1 MGRKTM
7 LQITEKIDASAVPSA
22 SLTLPF
28 EKRQKSRLRALLDDN
43 QEVALMLERGTLLR
57 HGDLLRADNGLVV
70 EVRAAEEEVA
80 VVSTEDPW
88 LFARTCYHLGNRH
101 VPLQIGD
108 SWLRFQRDHVLEEM
122 VRTLGLAVRHESAPF
137 EPEGGAY
144 GGHRGHEHG
153 HSHEP

>member
-1 MGRKTM
+1 VREFV
-7 LQITEKIDASAVPSA
+7 EKINSSQNIDGSV
-22 SLTLPF
+22 TLDLQQ
-28 EKRQKSRLRALLDDN
+28 RVKSRLKTCSDSG
-43 QEVALMLERGTLLR
+43 EKIGIFMERGNVLE
-57 HGDLLRADNGLVV
+57 HGDLIIDKDGYVLKVVAALETISSIYSDDPLLLARA
-70 EVRAAEEEVA
+70 
-80 VVSTEDPW
+80 
-88 LFARTCYHLGNRH
+88 CYHLGNRH

>member
-1 MGRKTM
+1 M
-7 LQITEKIDASAVPSA
+7 LFRSTK
-22 SLTLPF
+22 
-28 EKRQKSRLRALLDDN
+28 
-43 QEVALMLERGTLLR
+43 
-57 HGDLLRADNGLVV
+57 

-88 LFARTCYHLGNRH
+88 LFARACYHLGNRH

-153 HSHEP
+153 HSHEL

>member
-1 MGRKTM
+1 M
-7 LQITEKIDASAVPSA
+7 LEFVERVERDTDVSSA

-28 EKRQKSRLRALLDDN
+28 EQRQKSRLRVTLDNGSEAALI
-43 QEVALMLERGTLLR
+43 LERGNDLR
-57 HGDLLRADNGLVV
+57 HGDLLRATDGQII
-70 EVRAAEEEVA
+70 EVRAALES
-80 VVSTEDPW
+80 VSVINESNAH
-88 LFARTCYHLGNRH
+88 LLSRACYHLGNRH

-108 SWLRFQRDHVLEEM
+108 GWLRFQRDHVLEEM

-153 HSHEP
+153 HSHEL